1 MESVLNV
8 SPGLMIW
15 TLFNFLIVL
24 FLVVKF
30 GVKPIVNGLRARED
44 GINEAIASAEKA
56 NLEAQELLKESQEK
70 LRNAQSEMSEIIQ
83 KGRVQAE
90 EIVKK
95 AADEAERVKK
105 QKVDEAARDIERSK
119 NTAIQE
125 LRTEVAGLVVDAA
138 EKLLGETLD
147 KEKHYKLVESYIEK
161 LPKN

>member
-56 NLEAQELLKESQEK
+56 NLKAQELLKESQEK

-119 NTAIQE
+119 YTAIQE
-125 LRTEVAGLVVDAA
+125 IRGEVATLVISAT

-147 KEKHYKLVESYIEK
+147 KDKHYKIIESYIDK